1 MRTRILCGVGVALSA
16 VVAFGI
22 PDVSWGQPPAHSP
35 TNSSPGSASAA
46 RFLLHADPAQCGG
59 LGSSIAGCERCH
71 AQKNATD
78 SKTPDRYHSDQ
89 FILLNESITWF
100 EKDIHSAAYQNLSGP
115 IGQQMARVLGY
126 DVTKDARCL
135 TCHSADTQP
144 VQPLAEKKYEQFATA
159 DGGINCTVCHG
170 LGRDWQNSHFDTPRQ
185 AGDPMPWRAK
195 DPAYKYSKGMSDLR
209 NPATK
214 AKLCVS
220 CHVGNPDE
228 GKIITHEMYAAG
240 HPPLPP
246 FELGTFMENEPKHW
260 GYPTDKR
267 LKFFEEFAQ
276 KEPTKNWPIFRFHPA
291 QKESYL
297 ARHVANG
304 AIAALQAE
312 MRTVAAEAQA
322 AADPNGTT
330 MVDYARFDCYACH
343 HDLKYPSDRQKRGY
357 SGPPGRPTLKA
368 WVEALPGVVAKH
380 AEGLNHPE
388 LKELA
393 PAFAVKWEAVQK
405 AAVARPFGAPAPL
418 AAAANDLAEWCEQ
431 FLLAQTQ
438 IATPVYTPEETA
450 RLQQL
455 VVEAATGRWA
465 ADPEAAMHLTW
476 AYVTLRSDGQ
486 PAIPKEQLDQLD
498 AVLATQVRY
507 PHDYMN
513 PTTKRP
519 KPVQDYLKPR
529 LRKFGQYEAD
539 KLRQALRAIAP
550 HAGSN

>member
-1 MRTRILCGVGVALSA
+1 MRTPILCGVGVALVA
-16 VVAFGI
+16 AIAFGL
-22 PDVSWGQPPAHSP
+22 PDVSRGQPPVVTPARP
-35 TNSSPGSASAA
+35 ASAA
-46 RFLLHADPAQCGG
+46 KFLLHADPASCGG
-59 LGSSIAGCERCH
+59 LAPSILGCRVCH
-71 AQKNATD
+71 AGAD
-78 SKTPDRYHSDQ
+78 TPGAVAFKQFKSNE
-89 FILLNESITWF
+89 FILLNESITWY
-100 EKDIHSAAYQNLSGP
+100 EKDIHSAAYENLSGP

-144 VQPLAEKKYEQFATA
+144 FKPLKDKDHKQFATA
-159 DGGINCTVCHG
+159 DGGVNCTVCHG
-170 LGRDWQNSHFDTPRQ
+170 LGRTWQQSHYDTPLQ
-185 AGDPMPWRAK
+185 AGEPMPWRAK
-195 DPAYKYSKGMSDLR
+195 DPEYKYSKGMSDLR

-220 CHVGNPDE
+220 CHVGNPEE

-246 FELGTFMENEPKHW
+246 FELGTFMEGEPKHW
-260 GYPTDKR
+260 GYPTDER
-267 LKFFEEFAQ
+267 LKFFEEFAR
-276 KEPTKNWPIFRFHPA
+276 KSPEKTWPIFRYHPVKA
-291 QKESYL
+291 ESYL

-322 AADPNGTT
+322 AADPNGTS

-357 SGPPGRPTLKA
+357 AGPPGRPTLKA

-393 PAFAVKWEAVQK
+393 PVFAAKWEAVQK

-418 AAAANDLAEWCEQ
+418 AAAATDLAEWCEQ
-431 FLLAQTQ
+431 FLLAQTH
-438 IATPVYTPEETA
+438 IATPVYTPTEAA

-476 AYVTLRSDGQ
+476 AYVTLRSDTK
-486 PAIPKEQLDQLD
+486 PPIPKGQLEQLD

-507 PHDYMN
+507 PNDYMN
-513 PTTKRP
+513 PDTKRP
-519 KPVQDYLKPR
+519 KPVKDYLKPR
-529 LRKFGQYEAD
+529 LMKFGRYEAD
-539 KLRQALRAIAP
+539 KLRQTLGAI
-550 HAGSN
+550 GSSPAIPDGN